1 MTWVHLIESPIN
13 GGKPRGTPATSPPD
27 HSTPVV
33 SKELLHVVEAF
44 KGFREIGRN
53 HLAIETAML

>member
-1 MTWVHLIESPIN
+1 
-13 GGKPRGTPATSPPD
+13 
-27 HSTPVV
+27 V